1 MLNLQRQETKHAY
14 DQDSMQTNNKVL
26 VEVATQDINSALK
39 LLETTEN
46 GLSKQEASRRLS
58 LYGPNE
64 IAHNK
69 TLPWYIQFLLAF
81 KNPFIFVLLALGAL
95 SFFTDD
101 MQGTIVVSVMV
112 LLSSTIRFLQEFRSQ
127 KAADKLKAM
136 VRTTASVFR
145 IDGFVHETKNVTN
158 LNRNYTIEIPIEEL
172 VPGDIISLSAGDIV
186 PADVRILSAKD
197 LFVNQSSLTGEALP
211 VEKYE
216 NCYHTEN
223 KHILPK
229 NMKKNFNPLDM
240 ENLCFMGTNIVSG
253 SANAVVVSTSTDTY
267 FGSLANKVI
276 GKRAETSFDKGV
288 NKVSWLL
295 ITFMLIMAPIV
306 LLINGFTK
314 GDWQEAFFFAIAIAV
329 GLTARK

>member
-1 MLNLQRQETKHAY
+1 MLNLQKQETKHAY
-14 DQDSMQTNNKVL
+14 DQDSMKANNELL
-26 VEVATQDINSALK
+26 VEVATQDVNSALK
-39 LLETTEN
+39 LLETTQD

-101 MQGTIVVSVMV
+101 IQGTIVVSVMV
-112 LLSSTIRFLQEFRSQ
+112 LLSATIRFLQEFRSQ

-158 LNRNYTIEIPIEEL
+158 LNRNYTTEIPIEEL

-229 NMKKNFNPLDM
+229 NMKKITIRSIWKTFALWVQI
-240 ENLCFMGTNIVSG
+240 LLAVAQKLLLFQLVRIRI
-253 SANAVVVSTSTDTY
+253 SA
-267 FGSLANKVI
+267 L
-276 GKRAETSFDKGV
+276 
-288 NKVSWLL
+288 
-295 ITFMLIMAPIV
+295 
-306 LLINGFTK
+306 
-314 GDWQEAFFFAIAIAV
+314 
-329 GLTARK
+329 

>member
-1 MLNLQRQETKHAY
+1 MLNLQRQEIKHSY
-14 DQDSMQTNNKVL
+14 NQDRMKTNNELL
-26 VEVATQDINSALK
+26 VEVATQDPNKALQ
-39 LLETTEN
+39 LLETTQN
-46 GLSKQEASRRLS
+46 GLSKQEAARRLT

-69 TLPWYIQFLLAF
+69 TAPWYIQFLLAF

-95 SFFTDD
+95 SFFTNDI
-101 MQGTIVVSVMV
+101 QGTLVVSVMV
-112 LLSSTIRFLQEFRSQ
+112 MLSATIRFLQEFRSQ
-127 KAADKLKAM
+127 RAADQLKAM

-145 IDGFVHETKNVTN
+145 IDGFVHETKKVTN
-158 LNRNYTIEIPIEEL
+158 LKQNYTMEIPIEEL

-229 NMKKNFNPLDM
+229 NTKK
-240 ENLCFMGTNIVSG
+240 
-253 SANAVVVSTSTDTY
+253 
-267 FGSLANKVI
+267 
-276 GKRAETSFDKGV
+276 
-288 NKVSWLL
+288 
-295 ITFMLIMAPIV
+295 ITIHSIWKTFV
-306 LLINGFTK
+306 LWVQIL
-314 GDWQEAFFFAIAIAV
+314 
-329 GLTARK
+329 